1 MHTLDLASRGCA
13 GESKG
18 KIMSYT
24 VANMLRA
31 TDLSAF
37 VEIFDR
43 VARPELEAGGCNK
56 IRISQ
61 TIYGGEYAGAITMAA
76 DFDSV
81 AAATSAQVAANTKA
95 GPEAREAGV
104 TLVSR
109 SLVINREHRGTE
121 DGEFGSLMQVTSLP
135 TSPEEYS
142 ANADL
147 FWSHMSAGAN
157 GQRFGVFS
165 AAGERTGRQVAVTW
179 TDDLDALT
187 QASAAMF
194 SNPEVID
201 RMAQYETTPVSR
213 SIFRRIA

>member
-1 MHTLDLASRGCA
+1 MT
-13 GESKG
+13 
-18 KIMSYT
+18 YT

-31 TDLSAF
+31 SDLSTF
-37 VEIFDR
+37 LEIFDR
-43 VARPELEAGGCNK
+43 TARPELEAGGCTK
-56 IRISQ
+56 IRVSQ
-61 TIYGGEYAGAITMAA
+61 TIYGGEFAGSITMAA

-81 AAATSAQVAANTKA
+81 TTATSAIIAANTKA

-104 TLVSR
+104 ELVSR
-109 SLVINREHRGTE
+109 SLVLNREARGTE
-121 DGEFGSLMQVTSLP
+121 DGEFGSLMQVTMLP
-135 TSPEEYS
+135 ASPEVYS

-157 GQRFGVFS
+157 GQRFGQFV

-194 SNPEVID
+194 NDAEVQQRNAEQEI
-201 RMAQYETTPVSR
+201 TPVSR
-213 SIFRRIA
+213 SLFRRIA